1 MVTRRRAGVLLLAA
15 GAALLL
21 YSGATWTSGALARD
35 RARGEWEAMLAR
47 ERVRSLRATL
57 DAGAAS
63 PTARGAPVARLV
75 IPRIGLDEIV
85 VEGVGDRE
93 LNAGPG
99 HLPGSALPGER
110 GNAVLS
116 AHRDRHFSDLD
127 RLTIGDTLFTET
139 IAGRRGWVI
148 AQRRVLNS
156 AAPALFQSEEPELT
170 LTTCWPVRYFGPAPD
185 RLLLVARPLA
195 RSPVSRSS

>member
-1 MVTRRRAGVLLLAA
+1 VLNGRRTGTLLLAG

-21 YSGATWTSGALARD
+21 YSGMTWVSGALARD
-35 RARGEWEAMLAR
+35 RARGEWESLLAR
-47 ERVRSLRATL
+47 ERVRSIRATL
-57 DAGAAS
+57 DSGAAA

-75 IPRIGLDEIV
+75 IPRIALDEIV

-116 AHRDRHFSDLD
+116 AHRDRHFSALD
-127 RLTIGDTLFTET
+127 RLTIGDTVFTET
-139 IAGRRGWVI
+139 ITGRHGWVI
-148 AQRRVLNS
+148 AERRVLS
-156 AAPALFQSEEPELT
+156 SSAPALFRSGAPELT

-185 RLLLVARPLA
+185 RLLLVARPIA
-195 RSPVSRSS
+195 SPVSRSS